1 MAKFKSNSFSNLF
14 KLKGRKGKKR
24 TIQEVNEDDRE
35 SETNSVEYAEG
46 SDANS
51 VVNHPHKAK
60 LNKLEKVP
68 SNSNSMFNNA
78 SHGLTSLIDL
88 HSMMTNNSDKDKNS
102 KDKKKK
108 KESLHQKALNN
119 NKKKAGIYDSHA
131 TKKRKLN
138 NNGSENIND
147 EESEE
152 VDTDDINITD
162 YSGHE
167 SATSS
172 EESEEEEDEETKKLK
187 ALELQKFLEQE
198 KKYDEELP
206 EKYRKYRP
214 NGYRFNL
221 PNEDGDKP
229 IRVYADGIFDLFHVG
244 HMKQLEQCKK
254 AFKNV
259 TLVVG
264 VPSDKVTHKL
274 KGLTVLTD
282 EQRCESLR
290 HCKWVDEVVPNAPWI
305 LNADFLKKH
314 KIDYVA
320 HDDIPYTSAGV
331 DDVYKPVKEL
341 GKFLVTQRTDGI
353 STSDII
359 TIIIRDYDKYLMRN
373 FSRGATRQELNVS
386 WLKQNELNAKQFI
399 TKLANKYKRARRNIK
414 KGTKFEELSSDFEDE
429 EEEEEEEDEEDEGN
443 GESSEEQL
451 ADKGNEEDKKTES
464 SEESVTGGP
473 EEFVKEFA

>member
-1 MAKFKSNSFSNLF
+1 MDKFKSNSFSNLF
-14 KLKGRKGKKR
+14 KLKGRAGKKR
-24 TIQEVNEDDRE
+24 TIQEINDDDSDSRSLSLEEPEED
-35 SETNSVEYAEG
+35 G
-46 SDANS
+46 SFNKTK
-51 VVNHPHKAK
+51 NKPEK
-60 LNKLEKVP
+60 LNRIP
-68 SNSNSMFNNA
+68 SNNSSLFNNA
-78 SHGLTSLIDL
+78 SHGITSLIDL
-88 HSMMTNNSDKDKNS
+88 HSLISNNNGIN
-102 KDKKKK
+102 KKKK
-108 KESLHQKALNN
+108 KDSLHKKAVNN
-119 NKKKAGIYDSHA
+119 NKQKAGIIGLHSS
-131 TKKRKLN
+131 KKRKLN
-138 NNGSENIND
+138 NKQSDNIHED
-147 EESEE
+147 DSEE

-167 SATSS
+167 NASSS
-172 EESEEEEDEETKKLK
+172 EELDESEEEDEETKKNK

-206 EKYRKYRP
+206 AKYRKYRP

-221 PNEDGDKP
+221 PNEDSDKP
-229 IRVYADGIFDLFHVG
+229 IRVYADGIFDLFHLG

-282 EQRCESLR
+282 EQRCETLR

-305 LNADFLKKH
+305 LNVEFLKKH

-341 GKFLVTQRTDGI
+341 GKFLVTERTDGI

-399 TKLANKYKRARRNIK
+399 TKLSNKYKRAKRNLK
-414 KGTKFEELSSDFEDE
+414 KGTKFEELSSDFE
-429 EEEEEEEDEEDEGN
+429 EEDENEDDDDIGDN
-443 GESSEEQL
+443 ADSSEDQGDNTE
-451 ADKGNEEDKKTES
+451 KGNEEQKKNES

>member
-1 MAKFKSNSFSNLF
+1 MANFKSNSFTNLF
-14 KLKGRKGKKR
+14 KLKGRNGNKKR
-24 TIQEVNEDDRE
+24 TIHDVNEDTE
-35 SETNSVEYAEG
+35 SVYTGNEAVEATSDET
-46 SDANS
+46 
-51 VVNHPHKAK
+51 
-60 LNKLEKVP
+60 
-68 SNSNSMFNNA
+68 SNSKNGSILNT
-78 SHGLTSLIDL
+78 HGITSLIDL
-88 HSMMTNNSDKDKNS
+88 HSLRTNGDKGKKKRKNS
-102 KDKKKK
+102 
-108 KESLHQKALNN
+108 LHRKALDNN
-119 NKKKAGIYDSHA
+119 RKKAGLM
-131 TKKRKLN
+131 TNKKRKLN
-138 NNGSENIND
+138 NGEAIED
-147 EESEE
+147 EDDSGY
-152 VDTDDINITD
+152 DTDDIDITD
-162 YSGHE
+162 YSAG
-167 SATSS
+167 SS
-172 EESEEEEDEETKKLK
+172 ESEVESEEDEETKKLK
-187 ALELQKFLEQE
+187 EIERQKFLEQE
-198 KKYDEELP
+198 KKYDEMLP

-214 NGYRFNL
+214 QGYKFNL
-221 PNEDGDKP
+221 PDEDSDKP
-229 IRVYADGIFDLFHVG
+229 IRVYADGIFDLFHIG

-282 EQRCESLR
+282 EQRCDSLR
-290 HCKWVDEVVPNAPWI
+290 HCKWVDEVIPNSPWV
-305 LNADFLKKH
+305 LNVDFLKKH

-359 TIIIRDYDKYLMRN
+359 TTIIRDYDKYLMRN

-399 TKLANKYKRARRNIK
+399 TKLASKYKRAKRNLK
-414 KGTKFEELSSDFEDE
+414 KGTKFEELSTDFE
-429 EEEEEEEDEEDEGN
+429 EEEEEATNSDDHDSEQSGDKNQEE
-443 GESSEEQL
+443 
-451 ADKGNEEDKKTES
+451 AKES

>member
-14 KLKGRKGKKR
+14 KLKGRKGNKR

-51 VVNHPHKAK
+51 PVNHPHKAK

-88 HSMMTNNSDKDKNS
+88 HSMMTNNSDKEKNS

-259 TLVVG
+259 TLVVR
-264 VPSDKVTHKL
+264 VPSD
-274 KGLTVLTD
+274 
-282 EQRCESLR
+282 
-290 HCKWVDEVVPNAPWI
+290 
-305 LNADFLKKH
+305 
-314 KIDYVA
+314 
-320 HDDIPYTSAGV
+320 
-331 DDVYKPVKEL
+331 
-341 GKFLVTQRTDGI
+341 
-353 STSDII
+353 
-359 TIIIRDYDKYLMRN
+359 
-373 FSRGATRQELNVS
+373 
-386 WLKQNELNAKQFI
+386 
-399 TKLANKYKRARRNIK
+399 
-414 KGTKFEELSSDFEDE
+414 
-429 EEEEEEEDEEDEGN
+429 
-443 GESSEEQL
+443 
-451 ADKGNEEDKKTES
+451 
-464 SEESVTGGP
+464 
-473 EEFVKEFA
+473 

>member
-1 MAKFKSNSFSNLF
+1 MANFKSNSFSNLF
-14 KLKGRKGKKR
+14 KLNGRTGKKR
-24 TIQEVNEDDRE
+24 KFNDVNEDSHISRE
-35 SETNSVEYAEG
+35 VSEDESKISTS
-46 SDANS
+46 
-51 VVNHPHKAK
+51 
-60 LNKLEKVP
+60 NKGNQLERVP
-68 SNSNSMFNNA
+68 SNNSSLFNNA
-78 SHGLTSLIDL
+78 SQKMTSLIDL
-88 HSMMTNNSDKDKNS
+88 HSLISNSSS
-102 KDKKKK
+102 KQKKKK
-108 KESLHQKALNN
+108 KESLHKRAVNN
-119 NKKKAGIYDSHA
+119 NKKKAGILDSHT

-138 NNGSENIND
+138 DSNSEDIHDDN
-147 EESEE
+147 ESEE

-162 YSGHE
+162 YSEHE
-167 SATSS
+167 STGSS
-172 EESEEEEDEETKKLK
+172 DESEEEDEETKKLK
-187 ALELQKFLEQE
+187 ALELERFLAQE
-198 KKYDEELP
+198 KKFDEELP
-206 EKYRKYRP
+206 EQYRKYRP
-214 NGYRFNL
+214 QGYRFNL
-221 PNEDGDKP
+221 PKEDSEKP

-290 HCKWVDEVVPNAPWI
+290 HCKWVDEVVPNSPWI
-305 LNADFLKKH
+305 LNTEFLKKH

-341 GKFLVTQRTDGI
+341 GKFLVTQRTDGV

-399 TKLANKYKRARRNIK
+399 TKLTNKYKRAKRNLK
-414 KGTKFEELSSDFEDE
+414 KGTKFEELSSDFEE
-429 EEEEEEEDEEDEGN
+429 EEEE
-443 GESSEEQL
+443 SSDGQ
-451 ADKGNEEDKKTES
+451 GEDKQGQESETYEKKDS